1 MRFYYAQVP
10 RNAVETRSGESF
22 LVGVATLDR
31 DTSITAVNIDLA
43 SAQCA
48 QVPAPAEPIW

>member
-10 RNAVETRSGESF
+10 RNAVETRGGESF
-22 LVGVATLDR
+22 LAGVATLDR

-48 QVPAPAEPIW
+48 QVPVPAGPI